1 MNKTG
6 TKSTIYD
13 PDTDSVKHVD
23 DTYDGNPFFRKN
35 YGKPHPFLDYSKK
48 AESAIVKILMEHP
61 HPHPHP
67 NIVYY
72 YEINSK
78 YVDMEQV
85 ETHKSNPLYD
95 PSMTRE
101 DLNEII
107 EVMSKVKD
115 FLQALGIMYIDW
127 KFDNMGKSVY
137 GKYKLFDFDASGL
150 IDLKTQQWKLKANPI
165 YWSYNEAIKNGAKT
179 PKEIDDWS
187 FNYNIIEE
195 GEKLVTNT

>member
-23 DTYDGNPFFRKN
+23 DTYDGKPFFRKN

-48 AESAIVKILMEHP
+48 VESAIVKILMEHP
-61 HPHPHP
+61 HP

-72 YEINSK
+72 YDINSN

-85 ETHKSNPLYD
+85 ETHKSNPLYKHV
-95 PSMTRE
+95 MTRE

-127 KFDNMGKSVY
+127 KFDNMGKSVD

>member
-1 MNKTG
+1 MNKTE

-23 DTYDGNPFFRKN
+23 ETYDGKSFFRKN

-61 HPHPHP
+61 HPHP

-72 YEINSK
+72 YDINSK

-85 ETHKSNPLYD
+85 ETHNSNPLYINV
-95 PSMTRE
+95 MTRKE
-101 DLNEII
+101 LNEII

-115 FLQALGIMYIDW
+115 FLQALGIIYIDW
-127 KFDNMGKSVY
+127 KFDNMGKCVD

-150 IDLKTQQWKLKANPI
+150 IDLKTQQWKLQANPI
-165 YWSYNEAIKNGAKT
+165 TWSYRHAIKNGAQT
-179 PKEIDDWS
+179 PKEMDDWS
-187 FNYNIIEE
+187 FNYNIVEE
-195 GEKLVTNT
+195 GKKLVINT

>member
-1 MNKTG
+1 MNKTE

-13 PDTDSVKHVD
+13 PDTDSVKYVD

-48 AESAIVKILMEHP
+48 AESEIVKILMEHP
-61 HPHPHP
+61 HPHP

-72 YEINSK
+72 YDINSK

-85 ETHKSNPLYD
+85 ETHKSNPLYK

-179 PKEIDDWS
+179 PKEIDNWS